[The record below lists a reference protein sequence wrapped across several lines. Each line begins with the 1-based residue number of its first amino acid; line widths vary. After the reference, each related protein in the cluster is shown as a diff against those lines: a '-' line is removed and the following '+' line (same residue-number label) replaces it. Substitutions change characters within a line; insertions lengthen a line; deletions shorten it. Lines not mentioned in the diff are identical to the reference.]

1 MIGGEFENDEL
12 EENLYWQMLGYI
24 LILLTNVLLL
34 NLIVAIMGD
43 TYAEVM
49 NSVDEKNLKQQNLM
63 IIRCEGL
70 MLGKQEEISGNLVF
84 L

>member
-12 EENLYWQMLGYI
+12 SENLYWQMLGYI

-49 NSVDEKNLKQQNLM
+49 DSVDEKNLKQQNLM

-70 MLGKQEEISGNLVF
+70 MLGRK
-84 L
+84 

>member
-12 EENLYWQMLGYI
+12 SENLYWQMLGYI

-49 NSVDEKNLKQQNLM
+49 DSVDEKNLKQQNLM

-70 MLGKQEEISGNLVF
+70 MLGRKEEI
-84 L
+84 

>member
-1 MIGGEFENDEL
+1 
-12 EENLYWQMLGYI
+12 MLGYI

-49 NSVDEKNLKQQNLM
+49 NSVDEKNLK
-63 IIRCEGL
+63 
-70 MLGKQEEISGNLVF
+70 
-84 L
+84 